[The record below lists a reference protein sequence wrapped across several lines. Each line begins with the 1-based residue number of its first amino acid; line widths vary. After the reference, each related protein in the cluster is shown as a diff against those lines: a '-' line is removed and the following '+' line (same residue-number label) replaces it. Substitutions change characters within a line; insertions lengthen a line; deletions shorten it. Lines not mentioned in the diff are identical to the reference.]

1 MLVTFRSSTTMSPSK
16 KTQMPR
22 WWVSHHPMQLPDI
35 PFLEDAWWGFCH
47 ALGIDVWSGPG
58 SSSLVK
64 ESTTHWRNFEHAP
77 LLSPELNSQKQGFHF
92 LIKARC
98 CYAGADCSPVVTLLL
113 PPQHLYIFT
122 VSGWHP
128 PTPHWMLWGSDQGP
142 GTQAFQDHALVLLIS
157 EVSPSPQI
165 GPVPSF
171 CLLSISFFYRHISLL
186 LTNNQSDWFD
196 SWYNQ
201 VWRSRILSQCSEG
214 MEETGIFLG
223 KKISSQSEAR
233 VTASAD
239 RLSMCVLYTGP
250 KRFQRLNQML
260 CLLSLFPL
268 SNFTFAIEKEM
279 YLSLPDNTEIYDL
292 PSPTEKG
299 GNPHQ
304 ATTQLSALPSAP
316 PGDTWIF

>member
-1 MLVTFRSSTTMSPSK
+1 
-16 KTQMPR
+16 
-22 WWVSHHPMQLPDI
+22 
-35 PFLEDAWWGFCH
+35 
-47 ALGIDVWSGPG
+47 
-58 SSSLVK
+58 
-64 ESTTHWRNFEHAP
+64 
-77 LLSPELNSQKQGFHF
+77 
-92 LIKARC
+92 
-98 CYAGADCSPVVTLLL
+98 
-113 PPQHLYIFT
+113 
-122 VSGWHP
+122 
-128 PTPHWMLWGSDQGP
+128 
-142 GTQAFQDHALVLLIS
+142 
-157 EVSPSPQI
+157 
-165 GPVPSF
+165 
-171 CLLSISFFYRHISLL
+171 
-186 LTNNQSDWFD
+186 
-196 SWYNQ
+196 
-201 VWRSRILSQCSEG
+201 